1 MLPTD
6 DLIRLATR
14 WLATRGVAFD
24 HLEPLAGDVSARR
37 YARVALATG
46 GTTVLAHYP
55 PSLVEAGERYCRTT
69 AILETAGVRVPA
81 IHRWDADAG
90 MMWLEDVG
98 DRSLYDAAQSGRVVD
113 PHRRRAVA
121 LAGRIAALAPAA
133 LGAINPRLDGVTL
146 RSELEQSW
154 HLVLLPNGL
163 TGEGRLR
170 RDLGL
175 ALDALCASLDEAPPG
190 PCHRDFMARNL
201 LLDAAEELTVID
213 HQDLRLGPPWYD
225 LASLLND
232 SLYVTPE
239 QEAKLLDLARVP
251 PEERQ
256 AYHRAAAQRTLKIVG
271 TFTAFARRGAPR
283 HLQLVPPSLRA
294 ARRHLSLLS
303 ETGEVLRRLSDAW
316 DRGIAAT
323 VEPA

>member
-6 DLIRLATR
+6 DLIHLATQ
-14 WLATRGVAFD
+14 WLAARGVAFD

-37 YARVALATG
+37 YARVTLPSGRTA
-46 GTTVLAHYP
+46 VLAHYP
-55 PSLVEAGERYCRTT
+55 PSLVETGERYRRTT
-69 AILETAGVRVPA
+69 AILESAGVRVPA
-81 IHRWDADAG
+81 IRRWDADAG
-90 MMWLEDVG
+90 MMWLEDIG
-98 DRSLYDAAQSGRVVD
+98 DRSLYDAARSGGMVD
-113 PHRRRAVA
+113 PHRRRAVT

-133 LGAINPRLDGVTL
+133 VAAINPRLDGATL

-163 TGEGRLR
+163 TGEGKLR
-170 RDLGL
+170 QDLGL
-175 ALDALCASLDEAPPG
+175 ALDALCASLGEAPPV

-201 LLDAAEELTVID
+201 LLGAADELTVID

-239 QEAKLLDLARVP
+239 QEVELLDLARVP
-251 PEERQ
+251 PQERQ
-256 AYHRAAAQRTLKIVG
+256 GYHRAAAQRTLKIIG

-303 ETGEVLRRLSDAW
+303 ETGDVLRRLSAAW
-316 DRGIAAT
+316 DRALAAT
-323 VEPA
+323 AELA